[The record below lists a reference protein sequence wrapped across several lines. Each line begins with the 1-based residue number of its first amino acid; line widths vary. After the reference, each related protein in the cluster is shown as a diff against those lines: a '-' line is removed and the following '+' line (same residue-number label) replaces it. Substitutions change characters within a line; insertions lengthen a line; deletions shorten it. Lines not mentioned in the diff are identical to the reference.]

1 MSNLFA
7 EFQHLTRGKFVPYAT
22 SLRKSTD
29 ATFFLVRDE
38 LDKYLIVI
46 GKKGICELFE
56 GQKIGEI
63 DRQDVVLCAK
73 NDRNCQS
80 LMSLFPSLKPQIC
93 NAKLSF
99 GFGDR
104 LGVATAAHAQC
115 VQKEKLFP
123 IFAQQSVR
131 EISRTERNWLDVL
144 HSAVWG
150 VFESGYTGPFGAD
163 ADHVKKIEDLESA
176 ARAGYTMFTID
187 PSDHVKDP
195 AKFDKREL
203 VRFYEEHPM
212 RRTLEMKYIGKSFTV
227 LGEKLTFD
235 EENFAEVFVTYIDAI
250 EHVEKCY
257 RALRAVCKTSFDL
270 EVSIDE
276 TSVPTTSLAHI
287 FFVQELVRRGVE
299 FRTLALRFPGEWQKG
314 IDYVGD
320 IDLFSENLDKHVA
333 IVKMFT
339 GYRLSLHSGSDKFS
353 VYPILA
359 EKTDRTI
366 HVKTAGT
373 SYLEAIRVVAKF
385 APDLYRQIHKYA
397 LSRFDQ
403 DKASYHVTTEL
414 SKIPD
419 VDKLEDS
426 ELPSLLDQPD
436 SRQLIHIT
444 YGSVL
449 TAKKEGR
456 SLFKDRIMRVL
467 FEHEAEHY
475 DFLKKHL
482 GKHIQLLGV

>member
-1 MSNLFA
+1 MSDLFTQ
-7 EFQHLTRGKFVPYAT
+7 FQQLTKGRFVPYTA
-22 SLRKSTD
+22 SLRKSED

-38 LDKYLIVI
+38 LEKHLVVI

-56 GQKIGEI
+56 GQKIGGI

-80 LMSLFPSLKPQIC
+80 LMSLFPSLKPKTC
-93 NAKLSF
+93 NMKLSF

-104 LGVATAAHAQC
+104 LGVATPAHAQC

-131 EISRTERNWLDVL
+131 EISRTERNWIDVL

-176 ARAGYTMFTID
+176 AHAGYSMFTID
-187 PSDHVKDP
+187 PSDYVKDP
-195 AKFDKREL
+195 TKLGKREL

-212 RRTLEMKYIGKSFTV
+212 RRALETRYIGKSFMV
-227 LGEKLTFD
+227 LGERLTFD
-235 EENFAEVFVTYIDAI
+235 DENFAEIFVTYIDAI

-257 RALRAVCKTSFDL
+257 RTLQAACKTSFDL
-270 EVSIDE
+270 EISIDE
-276 TSVPTTSLAHI
+276 TSLPTTPLAHI

-299 FRTLALRFPGEWQKG
+299 FQTVALRFPGEWQKG

-320 IDLFSENLDKHVA
+320 IGLFTQELEKHVA
-333 IVKMFT
+333 IAKMFT

-359 EKTDRTI
+359 EKTDRTV

-373 SYLEAIRVVAKF
+373 SYLEAIRVVARF
-385 APDLYRQIHKYA
+385 APNLYREIHKYA
-397 LSRFDQ
+397 LSRFDR
-403 DKASYHVTTEL
+403 DRASYHVTTEL